1 MKKTIAVLFALLSVA
16 AFAGADKDLNISFS
30 TPGPDQYADGTTV
43 LDNEYYALV
52 WTPANGGDQTIVCAV
67 KAAKDGRC
75 VPVLF
80 TVLAA
85 DVEEKNYNDG
95 TFGVYLLDTRVF
107 ATDENGDTKVTGLAG
122 KFDADSQNVKVAV
135 ADGIVSTGGAIV
147 TADASKGVSAD
158 GYDLAAL
165 EVPVPRVTKIEV
177 ENANIVVTVA
187 DTVPFVAY
195 TLQAGSDVKK
205 SFSVP
210 PAATCANGNKGG
222 EIKLVTPKEP
232 GAQFFKVST
241 TTVK

>member
-1 MKKTIAVLFALLSVA
+1 MKKTIAVLFTLLSA
-16 AFAGADKDLNISFS
+16 AVFAGADKDINISFS

-52 WTPANGGDQTIVCAV
+52 WTPANGGEQAIVCAV
-67 KAAKDGRC
+67 KAAKDGKC

-80 TVLAA
+80 TVDA
-85 DVEEKNYNDG
+85 ETYKEG

-122 KFDADSQNVKVAV
+122 KFDANSQNVKVAV
-135 ADGIVSTGGAIV
+135 ADGIVSTEGAIV

-165 EVPVPRVTKIEV
+165 EVPVPRVTKIEI
-177 ENANIVVTVA
+177 ESTNIVVTVA

-205 SFSVP
+205 KFDIP
-210 PAATCANGNKGG
+210 YEATRANGNKGG
-222 EIKLVTPKEP
+222 EIKLVTPKEA

-241 TTVK
+241 TTIVK

>member
-1 MKKTIAVLFALLSVA
+1 MKKTIAVLFVLFSA
-16 AFAGADKDLNISFS
+16 AVFAGADKDINISFS

-52 WTPANGGDQTIVCAV
+52 WTPANGGEQTIVCAV
-67 KAAKDGRC
+67 KAAKDGKC

-80 TVLAA
+80 TVDA
-85 DVEEKNYNDG
+85 ETYKEG

-135 ADGIVSTGGAIV
+135 ADGIVSSEGAIV
-147 TADASKGVSAD
+147 TADAAKGVSAD

-165 EVPVPRVTKIEV
+165 EVPAPRVTKIEV
-177 ENANIVVTVA
+177 ENANVVVTVA

-205 SFSVP
+205 EFSVP

>member
-1 MKKTIAVLFALLSVA
+1 MKKTIPVLFALLSA
-16 AFAGADKDLNISFS
+16 AVFAGADKDINISFS
-30 TPGPDQYADGTTV
+30 TPGPDQYADGTPV
-43 LDNEYYALV
+43 IDNEYYALV
-52 WTPANGGDQTIVCAV
+52 WTPANGGEQTIVCAV
-67 KAAKDGRC
+67 KAAKDGKC

-80 TVLAA
+80 TVDA
-85 DVEEKNYNDG
+85 ETYKEG

-135 ADGIVSTGGAIV
+135 ADGIVSSEGAIV
-147 TADASKGVSAD
+147 TAAKGVSAD

-165 EVPVPRVTKIEV
+165 NVPAPRVTKIEV
-177 ENANIVVTVA
+177 ENANVVVTVA

-205 SFSVP
+205 EFSVP

>member
-30 TPGPDQYADGTTV
+30 TPGPDQYADGTPV
-43 LDNEYYALV
+43 LDDEYYALV
-52 WTPANGGDQTIVCAV
+52 WTPANGGEQTIVCAV
-67 KAAKDGRC
+67 KAAKDGKC

-80 TVLAA
+80 TVDA
-85 DVEEKNYNDG
+85 ETYKEG

-135 ADGIVSTGGAIV
+135 ADGIVSSEGAIV
-147 TADASKGVSAD
+147 TADAAKGVSAD

-165 EVPVPRVTKIEV
+165 NVPAPRVTKIEV
-177 ENANIVVTVA
+177 ENANVVVTVA

-205 SFSVP
+205 EFSVP

>member
-52 WTPANGGDQTIVCAV
+52 WTPANGGEQTIVCAV
-67 KAAKDGRC
+67 KAAKNGKC

-80 TVLAA
+80 TVDA
-85 DVEEKNYNDG
+85 ETYKEG

-135 ADGIVSTGGAIV
+135 ADGIVSSEGAIV
-147 TADASKGVSAD
+147 TADAAKGVSAD

-165 EVPVPRVTKIEV
+165 EVPAPRVTKIEV
-177 ENANIVVTVA
+177 ENANVVVTVA

-205 SFSVP
+205 EFSVP

>member
-1 MKKTIAVLFALLSVA
+1 MKKTIAFLGAALSVA

-52 WTPANGGDQTIVCAV
+52 WTPANGGEQTIVCAV
-67 KAAKDGRC
+67 KAAKNGKC

-80 TVLAA
+80 TVDA
-85 DVEEKNYNDG
+85 ETYKEG

-135 ADGIVSTGGAIV
+135 ADGIVSSEGAIV
-147 TADASKGVSAD
+147 TADAAKGVSAD

-165 EVPVPRVTKIEV
+165 EVPAPRVTKIEV
-177 ENANIVVTVA
+177 ENANVVVTVA

-205 SFSVP
+205 EFSVP

>member
-1 MKKTIAVLFALLSVA
+1 MKKTIPVLFALLSA
-16 AFAGADKDLNISFS
+16 AVFAGADKDINISFS
-30 TPGPDQYADGTTV
+30 TPGPDQYADGTPV
-43 LDNEYYALV
+43 IDNEYYALV
-52 WTPANGGDQTIVCAV
+52 WTPANGGEQTIVCAV
-67 KAAKDGRC
+67 KAAKDGKC

-80 TVLAA
+80 TVDA
-85 DVEEKNYNDG
+85 ETYKEG

-135 ADGIVSTGGAIV
+135 ADGIVSSEGAIV
-147 TADASKGVSAD
+147 TADAAKGVSAD

-165 EVPVPRVTKIEV
+165 NVPAPRVTKIEV
-177 ENANIVVTVA
+177 ENANVVVTVA

-205 SFSVP
+205 EFSVP

>member
-30 TPGPDQYADGTTV
+30 TPGPDQYADGTPV
-43 LDNEYYALV
+43 LNDEYYALV
-52 WTPANGGDQTIVCAV
+52 WTPANGGEQTIVCAV
-67 KAAKDGRC
+67 KAAKDGKC

-80 TVLAA
+80 TVDA
-85 DVEEKNYNDG
+85 ETYKEG

-135 ADGIVSTGGAIV
+135 ADGIVSSEGAIV
-147 TADASKGVSAD
+147 TADAAKGVSAD

-165 EVPVPRVTKIEV
+165 NVPAPRVTKIEV
-177 ENANIVVTVA
+177 ENANVVVTVA

-205 SFSVP
+205 EFSVP

-222 EIKLVTPKEP
+222 EIKLVTPKEA

>member
-1 MKKTIAVLFALLSVA
+1 MKKTIPVLFALLSA
-16 AFAGADKDLNISFS
+16 AVFAGADKDINISFS
-30 TPGPDQYADGTTV
+30 TPGPDQYADGTPV

-52 WTPANGGDQTIVCAV
+52 WTPANGGEQTIVCAV
-67 KAAKDGRC
+67 KAAKDGKC

-80 TVLAA
+80 TVDA
-85 DVEEKNYNDG
+85 ETYKEG

-135 ADGIVSTGGAIV
+135 ADGIVSSEGAIV
-147 TADASKGVSAD
+147 TADAAKGVSAD

-165 EVPVPRVTKIEV
+165 NVPAPRVTKIEV
-177 ENANIVVTVA
+177 ENANVVVTVA

-205 SFSVP
+205 EFSVP

-222 EIKLVTPKEP
+222 EIKLVTPKEA

>member
-1 MKKTIAVLFALLSVA
+1 MKNTIVVLFALLSVA

-30 TPGPDQYADGTTV
+30 TPGPDQYADGTPV
-43 LDNEYYALV
+43 LNDEYYALV
-52 WTPANGGDQTIVCAV
+52 WTPANGGEQTIVCAV
-67 KAAKDGRC
+67 KAAKDGKC

-80 TVLAA
+80 TVDAGT
-85 DVEEKNYNDG
+85 YTDG

-135 ADGIVSTGGAIV
+135 ADGIVSSEGAIV

-165 EVPVPRVTKIEV
+165 EVPAPRVTKIEV
-177 ENANIVVTVA
+177 ENANVVVTVA

-205 SFSVP
+205 EFSVP

-222 EIKLVTPKEP
+222 EIKLVTPKEA

>member
-30 TPGPDQYADGTTV
+30 TPGPDQYADGTPV
-43 LDNEYYALV
+43 LNDEYYALV
-52 WTPANGGDQTIVCAV
+52 WTPANGGEQTIVCAV
-67 KAAKDGRC
+67 KAAKDGKC

-80 TVLAA
+80 TVDA
-85 DVEEKNYNDG
+85 ETYKEG

-135 ADGIVSTGGAIV
+135 ADGIVSSEGAIV
-147 TADASKGVSAD
+147 TADAAKGVSAD

-165 EVPVPRVTKIEV
+165 NVPAPRVTKIEV
-177 ENANIVVTVA
+177 ENANVVVTVA

-205 SFSVP
+205 EFSVP